1 MFSKEQNLEGGVSQ
15 GRESSVQIWDL
26 LIQNEV
32 KEPSWIWQREE
43 RVDLGKRSLGG
54 GSGWCLTAGWLQ
66 VQEEGEK
73 KEGSLTFKDKEK
85 ETVITGGS
93 VGS

>member
-1 MFSKEQNLEGGVSQ
+1 MSQRAGSFKLHFAHTFANRLSAPGG
-15 GRESSVQIWDL
+15 
-26 LIQNEV
+26 
-32 KEPSWIWQREE
+32 
-43 RVDLGKRSLGG
+43 GG

>member
-1 MFSKEQNLEGGVSQ
+1 MFSKEQDLEGGVSQ
-15 GRESSVQIWDL
+15 GRDSSVQIWDL

-32 KEPSWIWQREE
+32 KEPGWIWQQEK

-66 VQEEGEK
+66 VQEGEK
-73 KEGSLTFKDKEK
+73 KEVSLTFKDKEK
-85 ETVITGGS
+85 ETVITKGS